1 MAIANS
7 VQITDTFT
15 GARVRIDATG
25 TENFANAG
33 NGATLSGVA
42 QEALININFS
52 SLIVATVSARF
63 RF

>member
-33 NGATLSGVA
+33 TVATLSGVV
-42 QEALININFS
+42 IG
-52 SLIVATVSARF
+52 R
-63 RF
+63 RR